1 MTTSAPIAPTVLA
14 NLTLPLLNG
23 VSREDVP
30 ARLIASGFLVGQR
43 PDLPRVVGRRAARA
57 RGLGGAGAGAVIQLV
72 VRVGREHADLVLAEL
87 MAVSPGGLEEREAGD
102 AIEYVLYGA
111 AGELPDLGEVRAT
124 VGGRAIDVS
133 TREVPDG
140 WGEDWRS
147 FHQPIRSAPCA
158 SGRRGSR
165 RWTARSTS

>member
-1 MTTSAPIAPTVLA
+1 
-14 NLTLPLLNG
+14 
-23 VSREDVP
+23 
-30 ARLIASGFLVGQR
+30 
-43 PDLPRVVGRRAARA
+43 
-57 RGLGGAGAGAVIQLV
+57 VIQLV

-87 MAVSPGGLEEREAGD
+87 MAVSPGGLEERQAGD

-133 TREVPDG
+133 TCELPDG

-147 FHQPIRSAPCA
+147 FHKPIRAGALMDAIAQVLKTPAADSLEGVA
-158 SGRRGSR
+158 
-165 RWTARSTS
+165 